1 MASTQLDLDVL
12 IVGAGISGINAAY
25 RLQTDGP
32 ANSRYA
38 IFEARHDLGGTWDFF
53 RYPGIRSDSDI
64 YTFGFSWKPWH
75 KPETV
80 AQGADIKSY
89 MTEAVRETGID
100 THIRYHHRVV
110 AADWHSKD
118 QCWEV
123 RYEVGDGAAA
133 AATTQTLRT
142 RFILLGTGYYDY
154 DTPMKAAI
162 PGIDNFAG
170 KVIHPQFWPEDYD
183 YTDKHMVVIGS
194 GATAITVVPA
204 VSARV
209 QHVTMLQRS
218 PTYIMPIPKQSL
230 AARFLFALL
239 PRFLA
244 HRLNRSLWIAQ
255 SYVMIYFCRLFPNV
269 ARALIRSVN
278 RRLLPKSVSIDPHF
292 SPAYKPWQQRLCA
305 SMDGDIFAAIRCGK
319 ASIVTDHIETVTATS
334 IKLKSGAELH
344 PDVIVTATGLGLR
357 FAGGM
362 QISIDGAPFDVTQ
375 KFIYRA
381 SMLQDL
387 PNLVY
392 VVGYE
397 NASWTLG
404 ADCAAKVLVRVV
416 NELKAGG
423 NTSATPRL
431 ANPDAMQVR
440 PLLNLGSTYLQKA
453 NTVFPKGGTGA
464 WAPRSTYLADLYKA
478 TYGDLKSEMEI
489 V

>member
-1 MASTQLDLDVL
+1 MASTELDLDVL

-25 RLQTDGP
+25 RLQTEGP
-32 ANSRYA
+32 KGSRYA
-38 IFEARHDLGGTWDFF
+38 IFEARHSLGGTWDFF

-80 AQGADIKSY
+80 AQGADIKKY
-89 MTEAVRETGID
+89 MTEAVQETGID
-100 THIRYHHRVV
+100 KHMRYHHRVV
-110 AADWHSKD
+110 SADWSSQD
-118 QCWEV
+118 QCWDV
-123 RYEVGDGAAA
+123 SYEADGEAK
-133 AATTQTLRT
+133 TLRT

-154 DTPMKAAI
+154 DTPMKALI

-183 YTDKHMVVIGS
+183 YSDKHMVVIGS
-194 GATAITVVPA
+194 GATAVTVVPA
-204 VSARV
+204 VSEKV

-218 PTYIMPIPKQSL
+218 PTYIMPIPKQSP
-230 AARFLFALL
+230 AAKWLFRLL
-239 PRFLA
+239 PRFIA
-244 HRLNRSLWIAQ
+244 HRLNRTLWIVQ
-255 SYVMIYFCRLFPNV
+255 SYIMIFFCRLFPNV
-269 ARALIRSVN
+269 ARALIRAVN
-278 RRLLPKSVSIDPHF
+278 RRLLPKSISIDPHF

-305 SMDGDIFAAIRCGK
+305 SMDGDIFAALRSGK
-319 ASIVTDHIETVTATS
+319 ASIVTDHIETVTKDT

-362 QISIDGAPFDVTQ
+362 KISLDGKPFDITQ

-381 SMLQDL
+381 AMLQDL

-404 ADCAAKVLVRVV
+404 ADCAAKVLVRLVS
-416 NELKAGG
+416 ELKAAGK
-423 NTSATPRL
+423 TSGTPRL
-431 ANPDAMQVR
+431 ENPEKMEVR
-440 PLLNLGSTYLQKA
+440 PLLNLGSTYLKNA
-453 NTVFPKGGTGA
+453 NSVFPKGGTGA
-464 WAPRSTYLADLYKA
+464 WAPRTTYLQDLYKA
-478 TYGDLKSEMEI
+478 TYGNLASEMEI

>member
-1 MASTQLDLDVL
+1 MASTELDLDVL

-32 ANSRYA
+32 KGGSRYA
-38 IFEARHDLGGTWDFF
+38 ILEARHSLGGTWDFF

-89 MTEAVRETGID
+89 MTEAVQETGID
-100 THIRYHHRVV
+100 RHIRYRHRVV
-110 AADWHSKD
+110 AANWTSRD

-123 RYEVGDGAAA
+123 SVDADGAP
-133 AATTQTLRT
+133 QTLRT
-142 RFILLGTGYYDY
+142 RYMLLGTGYYDY
-154 DTPMKAAI
+154 DTPMKAMI

-170 KVIHPQFWPEDYD
+170 KVIHPQFWPQDYD
-183 YTDKHMVVIGS
+183 YSDKHMVVIGS

-204 VSARV
+204 VAEKV
-209 QHVTMLQRS
+209 KHVTMLQRS

-230 AARFLFALL
+230 AAKWLFALL
-239 PRFLA
+239 PQFLA
-244 HRLNRSLWIAQ
+244 HSLNRSLWIVQ
-255 SYVMIYFCRLFPNV
+255 SYIMIYFCRLFPNV
-269 ARALIRSVN
+269 ARALIRTVN

-292 SPAYKPWQQRLCA
+292 SPKYLPWQQRLCA
-305 SMDGDIFAAIRCGK
+305 SMDGDIFAAIRSGK
-319 ASIVTDHIETVTATS
+319 ASVVTDHIDTVTADA
-334 IKLKSGAELH
+334 IKLKSGASLH

-357 FAGGM
+357 FAGGIA
-362 QISIDGAPFDVTQ
+362 ISVDGEPFDITS

-404 ADCAAKVLVRVV
+404 ADCAAKVLVRLV
-416 NELKAGG
+416 NELKASGK
-423 NTSATPRL
+423 TSATPRL
-431 ANPDAMQVR
+431 ANPEKMEVK
-440 PLLNLGSTYLQKA
+440 PLLNLGSTYLKNA
-453 NTVFPKGGTGA
+453 NKVFPKGGTGA

-478 TYGDLKSEMEI
+478 TYGDLNSEMEI